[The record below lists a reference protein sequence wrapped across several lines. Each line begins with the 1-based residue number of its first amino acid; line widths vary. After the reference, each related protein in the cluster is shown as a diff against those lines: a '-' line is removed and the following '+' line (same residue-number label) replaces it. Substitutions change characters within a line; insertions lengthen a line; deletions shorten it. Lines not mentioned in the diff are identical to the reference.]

1 MKRKLIKQGAG
12 GFTITLPIQWIRK
25 HNLEQGAEV
34 ETEEIE
40 EGILISSI
48 VRKKEKSVGL
58 DITKYDKRMT
68 LNLLNQSYRLGY
80 DTIRI
85 RYDTEEQAKWIEE
98 ITATLLGFEVVE
110 KKNNMCIL
118 QNIAEPDEGKFE
130 VILRKIFLQI
140 LELSERVKNEME
152 KKEYSEGAKYSE
164 NEIENMKEQIDKL
177 TNYARR
183 AIIRKRRDAKTP
195 LIYGIITQLSLISH
209 AYIYLAFY
217 AAKKKYKISKRIT
230 EHLQEANNIFREY
243 YEAFYN
249 KDFVKLNNIGKE
261 KIVLETRNNNLLEK
275 SNRAEAVILMYIR
288 EIIRNVHMCTPATIG
303 YYL

>member
-12 GFTITLPIQWIRK
+12 GFTVTLPIQWIRE

-34 ETEEIE
+34 ESEETE
-40 EGILISSI
+40 EGILISSGI
-48 VRKKEKSVGL
+48 KKKEKSIDL
-58 DITKYDKRMT
+58 DITKYDRRML

-80 DTIRI
+80 DTIKI
-85 RYDTEEQAKWIEE
+85 LYHEQEQATWIEE

-110 KKNNMCIL
+110 KKNNTCIL
-118 QNIAEPDEGKFE
+118 QNIAEPDEEKFE

-140 LELSERVKNEME
+140 VDFSERVEKDME
-152 KKEYSEGAKYSE
+152 KKECNE
-164 NEIENMKEQIDKL
+164 NEIKSIKEQMDKL

-195 LIYGIITQLSLISH
+195 LLYGIITQLSLISH
-209 AYIYLAFY
+209 AYAYLLFY
-217 AAKKKYKISKRIT
+217 ATKKKYKMSKKIT
-230 EHLQEANNIFREY
+230 EHLQKANKMFREY

-249 KDFVKLNNIGKE
+249 KDFVKLNDIGKE
-261 KIVLETRNNNLLEK
+261 KMMLETINNNLLEQSK
-275 SNRAEAVILMYIR
+275 GAEAVILTYIR

-303 YYL
+303 YYLE